1 MSNFFFAF
9 FALLI
14 IGYAAL
20 NLLGL
25 MMGYQLALMVL
36 AMALVALVVSLLIS
50 QNEKLDRLTAEVKA
64 LRARLDG
71 TDRPTEGSS
80 PGGPQ

>member
-1 MSNFFFAF
+1 MGNFFFVF

-14 IGYAAL
+14 AGYAAL

-36 AMALVALVVSLLIS
+36 AVALVALLLSLLIS
-50 QNEKLDRLTAEVKA
+50 QNEKLDRLTAEVQS
-64 LRARLDG
+64 LRARLEG
-71 TDRPTEGSS
+71 TDRPTEEPSGD
-80 PGGPQ
+80 PQ

>member
-1 MSNFFFAF
+1 MINFFSAF

-14 IGYAAL
+14 LGYAAL

-25 MMGYQLALMVL
+25 VMGAELAIAVIIV
-36 AMALVALVVSLLIS
+36 ALVALLLSLLIS

-64 LRARLDG
+64 LKEQIVKAPEE
-71 TDRPTEGSS
+71 TDHGAE
-80 PGGPQ
+80 

>member
-50 QNEKLDRLTAEVKA
+50 QNEKLDRLTADVKA
-64 LRARLDG
+64 LKEQIVKAPEE
-71 TDRPTEGSS
+71 TDHGAE
-80 PGGPQ
+80 